1 MMNPFKN
8 VEVNKPPK
16 ITVAIGLW
24 ISFPGRSP
32 FNANGINAK
41 AELNAEKVGLQMAG
55 LFDQAE
61 ANNAPQKT
69 HHAPA

>member
-1 MMNPFKN
+1 MNPFKN

-24 ISFPGRSP
+24 ISVPGRSP

-41 AELNAEKVGLQMAG
+41 ADVYKRQNIGNYLQPTKPH
-55 LFDQAE
+55 E
-61 ANNAPQKT
+61 
-69 HHAPA
+69 

>member
-1 MMNPFKN
+1 MNPFKN

-32 FNANGINAK
+32 FYDNGINAK
-41 AELNAEKVGLQMAG
+41 AELNAVI
-55 LFDQAE
+55 
-61 ANNAPQKT
+61 
-69 HHAPA
+69 

>member
-1 MMNPFKN
+1 MNPFKN

-32 FNANGINAK
+32 FNANGIN
-41 AELNAEKVGLQMAG
+41 G
-55 LFDQAE
+55 
-61 ANNAPQKT
+61 T
-69 HHAPA
+69 T

>member
-1 MMNPFKN
+1 MNPFKN

-41 AELNAEKVGLQMAG
+41 GGTQRRHQDRVQ
-55 LFDQAE
+55 
-61 ANNAPQKT
+61 T
-69 HHAPA
+69 V